1 MRSRFEIYCDIIY
14 WGLLNIRN
22 NSDNPKRCHAE
33 ADHLHN
39 LPALLRQFHNEG
51 LHREYWDIMRPC
63 FISNAESDWL
73 WRFEQLWA
81 ELAEATR
88 AETGAELSS

>member
-1 MRSRFEIYCDIIY
+1 VRKRFDIYCDILY

-22 NSDNPKRCHAE
+22 HADDPKRCFAE

-39 LPALLRQFHNEG
+39 LPELLRHFENEE
-51 LHREYWDIMRPC
+51 LHQYYWDTMRPS
-63 FISNAESDWL
+63 FINQSKPEWL

-81 ELAEATR
+81 ELQVASR
-88 AETGAELSS
+88 TGE